1 MALQPDASRRADE
14 VDAPPRRSLHLPAST
29 LTTILLVAAA
39 AWAVYQLRTVIGIVM
54 LAAVLAVAFDPA
66 VGWLERHRVPRWAGA
81 TLVVFATIA
90 VLAGFVVLC
99 GSSLLTQAHQLGGR
113 IQEVEKEAVERLPPA
128 LAGMLPEKGG
138 ASSGASGFIKYA
150 AALATALADAL
161 FGILIAFIL
170 TIYFL
175 IEGRRTWRWLVAYV
189 PKRNRGR
196 VNETAAAATRA
207 VRHYV
212 AGNVATSIFAAVCVF
227 VALTI
232 LHVPAALLLAIL
244 AGVCDFVPVL
254 GFIVSAVP
262 AVALA
267 MTVSLTIAVIVAA
280 VYVGYHL
287 AENYLIGPKV
297 YGGQLR
303 LSNLA
308 VLLAFAV
315 GARLF
320 GVIGALLALPVAA
333 IYPCIE
339 DVWLKD
345 YLARDAVE
353 THRRIERG
361 A

>member
-1 MALQPDASRRADE
+1 MALQQDASRHTDE
-14 VDAPPRRSLHLPAST
+14 VDAPPQPRSLQLPVST
-29 LTTILLVAAA
+29 LITVLLFAAA
-39 AWAVYQLRTVIGIVM
+39 AWAIYQLRTLIAVVILG
-54 LAAVLAVAFDPA
+54 AVLAVAFDPA
-66 VGWLERHRVPRWAGA
+66 VAWLERQRVPRWLGA
-81 TLVVFATIA
+81 TLTVLTTIVV
-90 VLAGFVVLC
+90 LGGFMILC
-99 GSSLLTQAHQLGGR
+99 GSSLMTQAHQLGGR
-113 IQEVEKEAVERLPPA
+113 VQDVEKDILGRLPPTLADMVRGKNGTSA
-128 LAGMLPEKGG
+128 LM
-138 ASSGASGFIKYA
+138 KYA
-150 AALATALADAL
+150 GAFAAAFVDAL
-161 FGILIAFIL
+161 FGIVVAFIL

-175 IEGRRTWRWLVAYV
+175 IDGRRTWRWLVAYV
-189 PKRNRGR
+189 SRRNRGR

-207 VRHYV
+207 IRHYV
-212 AGNVATSIFAAVCVF
+212 AGNVATSIFAAVSVF
-227 VALTI
+227 LALTI
-232 LHVPAALLLAIL
+232 LHVPAALLLAVL
-244 AGVCDFVPVL
+244 AFVCDFVPVL

-267 MTVSLTIAVIVAA
+267 MTASAATAVIVAA

-287 AENYLIGPKV
+287 AENYLIGPQV

-315 GARLF
+315 GAELF

-339 DVWLKD
+339 DIWLKD
-345 YLARDAVE
+345 YLGPNAVE

>member
-1 MALQPDASRRADE
+1 MAPQPDGPRRADE
-14 VDAPPRRSLHLPAST
+14 VDAPPPRSLQIPVST
-29 LTTILLVAAA
+29 LITVLLFAAA
-39 AWAVYQLRTVIGIVM
+39 AWATYQLRILIAVVI

-66 VGWLERHRVPRWAGA
+66 VAWLERQRVPRWLGA
-81 TLVVFATIA
+81 TLIVLTTMA
-90 VLAGFVVLC
+90 VLTGFMVLC
-99 GSSLLTQAHQLGGR
+99 GSSLMTQAHQLGGR
-113 IQEVEKEAVERLPPA
+113 IEDAEKDIVGQLPPA
-128 LAGMLPEKGG
+128 LAGMVRGKD
-138 ASSGASGFIKYA
+138 GASGTSGLMKYA
-150 AALATALADAL
+150 AAIAAAFMNAL
-161 FGILIAFIL
+161 FGIVIAFIL

-175 IEGRRTWRWLVAYV
+175 IEGSRTWRWVVAYV
-189 PKRNRGR
+189 PRRNRSR
-196 VNETAAAATRA
+196 VHETAAAATQA
-207 VRHYV
+207 IRHYV
-212 AGNVATSIFAAVCVF
+212 AGNVATSVFAAVSVF
-227 VALTI
+227 VVLTI
-232 LHVPAALLLAIL
+232 LHVPAALLLAVL

-267 MTVSLTIAVIVAA
+267 MTASAATAVIVAA

-287 AENYLIGPKV
+287 AENYLIGPQV

-315 GARLF
+315 GAELF

-339 DVWLKD
+339 DIWLKD
-345 YLARDAVE
+345 YLAPNAVE

>member
-1 MALQPDASRRADE
+1 MALQPDVSRRADE
-14 VDAPPRRSLHLPAST
+14 VDAPPRRSLHLPLST
-29 LTTILLVAAA
+29 LITVLLAAAA
-39 AWAVYQLRTVIGIVM
+39 AWAIYELRTLVALVI

-66 VGWLERHRVPRWAGA
+66 VASLERQRVPRWLGA
-81 TLVVFATIA
+81 TLIVFTTIA
-90 VLAGFVVLC
+90 VLAGFIVLC
-99 GSSLLTQAHQLGGR
+99 GSSLMAQAHQLGGR
-113 IQEVEKEAVERLPPA
+113 IQDVEGDILERLPPA
-128 LAGMLPEKGG
+128 VSGMVRAEGN
-138 ASSGASGFIKYA
+138 SSGGTSGLMKYA
-150 AALATALADAL
+150 AGIAAAFVNAL
-161 FGILIAFIL
+161 FGIVIAFIL

-189 PKRNRGR
+189 PRRNRAR
-196 VNETAAAATRA
+196 VQETAAAATVA

-212 AGNVATSIFAAVCVF
+212 AGNVATSIFAAVSVF
-227 VALTI
+227 VVLAI
-232 LHVPAALLLAIL
+232 LHVPAALLLAVL

-267 MTVSLTIAVIVAA
+267 LTVSAATAVIVAA
-280 VYVGYHL
+280 AYVGYHL

-315 GARLF
+315 GAELF

-339 DVWLKD
+339 DIWLKD
-345 YLARDAVE
+345 YLGRDAVE